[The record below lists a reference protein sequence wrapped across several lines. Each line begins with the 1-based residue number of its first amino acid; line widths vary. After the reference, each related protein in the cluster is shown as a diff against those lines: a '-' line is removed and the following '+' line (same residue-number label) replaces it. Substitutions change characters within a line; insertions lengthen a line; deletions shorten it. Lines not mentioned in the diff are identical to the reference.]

1 MSLELAT
8 EALRIVS
15 TGSCQQEPMDLA
27 VDQAELEASLKARFT
42 TEAVV
47 ILWQRSRI
55 IWGRCQDECL
65 KIAGD
70 LSLDLNQTLELRV
83 FNEEEELHLKRQ
95 ENRLIG
101 RWIQDKGGDTVEY
114 VDSLSRFWGSRKQEL
129 ADGYALLE
137 DTQRKLQLRIPVEE
151 EAEYYGLVTRNYIQ
165 TNEVNGQAGYGDYR
179 FLRITSADAVKGGH
193 K

>member
-95 ENRLIG
+95 EKFRL
-101 RWIQDKGGDTVEY
+101 
-114 VDSLSRFWGSRKQEL
+114 RFLTKQEL
-129 ADGYALLE
+129 LQKASQRLQMLFRLE
-137 DTQRKLQLRIPVEE
+137 FLKMNFCSMLIPLKQR
-151 EAEYYGLVTRNYIQ
+151 
-165 TNEVNGQAGYGDYR
+165 VNIRLPRQ
-179 FLRITSADAVKGGH
+179 
-193 K
+193 